1 MNTKTSMW
9 FNVKAE
15 HVALVEGKDK
25 KFKEN
30 YIVEAAS
37 CGQAEEIA
45 MEKLACY
52 TAGADILSVQKCQFS
67 EVSFIEEDAASTE
80 WYEATV
86 QLITFDERTNK
97 EKKTSK
103 KYLVEATSINNAV
116 KAVDEIFRGSVIDY
130 VSVQVKLA
138 KVVDVF
144 VKDSGTSKNNE

>member
-1 MNTKTSMW
+1 MSIRTGTW
-9 FNVKAE
+9 FNVKTE
-15 HVALVEGKDK
+15 HVAMTEDGKDK

-30 YIVEAAS
+30 YVVEALS

-45 MEKLACY
+45 MEHLACY
-52 TAGADILSVQKCQFS
+52 TAGADILSVTKCNFA
-67 EVSFIEEDAASTE
+67 EVSFIETNAASTE

-86 QLITFDERTNK
+86 QLITFDENTNK

-116 KAVDEIFRGSVIDY
+116 KAVDDIFNGSVIDY

-138 KVVDVF
+138 KVVEVL
-144 VKDSGTSKNNE
+144 KKE